1 MSDEITSL
9 KEYIETNLE
18 RSSGAFEYV
27 IQPNIRNIV
36 SNLSETDSEKFSI
49 EILNWNED
57 VLYHLADEILFSNN
71 EYLDKD
77 YIYCSIFLRIKN
89 KENLDFLSQYL
100 YDCYRGL
107 NFEKIPL
114 DFFLQLKEK
123 VEDFY
128 IIKNGKENVNHFIS
142 PLDDIINKKMT
153 QNKTYIQ
160 SYITIQNNEIVL
172 NGNSVFKIEPTDF
185 ADFSK
190 QAYRNF
196 EMQYPKFFK
205 MDALSKLAF
214 LGSELLLSPITSTEQ
229 ENNIALVLANKSSS
243 LDTDV
248 KYQESISDKENYYPS
263 PAVFVYTLPNIC
275 LGEISIRH
283 QLKSEN
289 SFFIFDA
296 FNTEFMSNYSN
307 ILLNTNKADVV
318 LCGWVEYFNDNYKAF
333 LCTISTE
340 ENANYTNETINTLY
354 NK

>member
-1 MSDEITSL
+1 
-9 KEYIETNLE
+9 
-18 RSSGAFEYV
+18 
-27 IQPNIRNIV
+27 
-36 SNLSETDSEKFSI
+36 
-49 EILNWNED
+49 
-57 VLYHLADEILFSNN
+57 
-71 EYLDKD
+71 
-77 YIYCSIFLRIKN
+77 
-89 KENLDFLSQYL
+89 
-100 YDCYRGL
+100 
-107 NFEKIPL
+107 
-114 DFFLQLKEK
+114 
-123 VEDFY
+123 
-128 IIKNGKENVNHFIS
+128 
-142 PLDDIINKKMT
+142 MT
-153 QNKTYIQ
+153 QTKTYIQ
-160 SYITIQNNEIVL
+160 SYISIQNNEIVL
-172 NGNSVFKIEPTDF
+172 NGTSVFKIEPTDF

-214 LGSELLLSPITSTEQ
+214 LGSELLLSPIISTEE

-307 ILLNTNKADVV
+307 ILLNSDKADKV
-318 LCGWVEYFNDNYKAF
+318 LCGWVEYFNENYKAF
-333 LCTISTE
+333 LCIIGKE
-340 ENANYTNETINTLY
+340 EIEKYKNENINTLY
-354 NK
+354 SK

>member
-1 MSDEITSL
+1 
-9 KEYIETNLE
+9 
-18 RSSGAFEYV
+18 
-27 IQPNIRNIV
+27 
-36 SNLSETDSEKFSI
+36 
-49 EILNWNED
+49 
-57 VLYHLADEILFSNN
+57 
-71 EYLDKD
+71 
-77 YIYCSIFLRIKN
+77 
-89 KENLDFLSQYL
+89 
-100 YDCYRGL
+100 
-107 NFEKIPL
+107 
-114 DFFLQLKEK
+114 
-123 VEDFY
+123 
-128 IIKNGKENVNHFIS
+128 
-142 PLDDIINKKMT
+142 MT
-153 QNKTYIQ
+153 QNTYIQ

-172 NGNSVFKIEPTDF
+172 NGTSVFKIEPTNF

-196 EMQYPKFFK
+196 DIQYPKFFK

-214 LGSELLLSPITSTEQ
+214 LGAELLLSPITSSEQ

-289 SFFIFDA
+289 SFFIFDV

-307 ILLNTNKADVV
+307 ILLNSDKADVV
-318 LCGWVEYFNDNYKAF
+318 LCGWVEFFNDDYKAF
-333 LCTISTE
+333 LCTISKK
-340 ENANYTNETINTLY
+340 ENTKYTNENINTLY